1 MPAIWHTLAGE
12 DSEYCNF
19 YTNVLPYLRKTCR
32 VSSTGN
38 TSRFC
43 DINFKD
49 KMESE
54 AREEGYV
61 PFEELP
67 EEIVEY
73 WARSDA
79 YMMVDS
85 IAKRLARTW
94 FA

>member
-1 MPAIWHTLAGE
+1 MPAVWHARMGE

-19 YTNVLPYLRKTCR
+19 YTNVLPYLRKTCG

-38 TSRFC
+38 ASRFC

-61 PFEELP
+61 TFEELP

-79 YMMVDS
+79 YSLLEDLS
-85 IAKRLARTW
+85 SENS
-94 FA
+94 